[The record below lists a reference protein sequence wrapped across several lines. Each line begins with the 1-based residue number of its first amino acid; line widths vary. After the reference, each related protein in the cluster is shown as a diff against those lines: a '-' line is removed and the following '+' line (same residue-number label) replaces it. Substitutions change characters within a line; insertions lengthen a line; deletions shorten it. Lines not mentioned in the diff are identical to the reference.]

1 MHDPSAAQ
9 DAPTDVPEQEDTAA
23 ATGDAQATDVD
34 DEEGSLPTFANDSPP
49 PPHGKK
55 TAKQADRKFSRGVS
69 NTTTATSDTLMYSD
83 NSDDKSEQSD
93 PRDRRMHSIAESK
106 PDNRRARIAKSARR
120 HDIPTH
126 PRRQADEYSDLSD
139 DEPFTS
145 MK

>member
-9 DAPTDVPEQEDTAA
+9 DAPTDAPADDTAT

-34 DEEGSLPTFANDSPP
+34 DEGSLPTFAHDSPP

-55 TAKQADRKFSRGVS
+55 SGKQADRKFSRGVS

-106 PDNRRARIAKSARR
+106 PDNRRARITKSARR
-120 HDIPTH
+120 TDIPTH
-126 PRRQADEYSDLSD
+126 PRRQTDEYSDLSD